1 MTRSILLVAHPRRTE
16 AQHVARDVVARLVAE
31 GIQVRSCPR
40 RPRRSGC
47 DRQLRHPGRPE
58 RPARDCELV
67 CVLGGDGTILRGAEM
82 SRGTDAPLLGVN
94 LGHVGFLAE
103 AEREDLR
110 ATVERIVTR
119 DYTVEERMTLDVRV
133 ARDGEVVARSW
144 ALNEVSVEKA
154 SRERMLELALEIDGR
169 PLSTFGADG
178 IVMATPTGSTAYAFS
193 AGGPVVWPDVEAML
207 MVPISAHALFA
218 RPLVIG
224 PGSRMA
230 VEVLPENEGW
240 GVMWCDGDRM
250 VELPPGARIDVW
262 RSQMPVRL
270 ARLTT
275 SPFTDRLVAKF
286 DLPVQGWRGAA
297 RRNGGR
303 PGTPAWLPRRHGRS
317 GVARTAC
324 RGRRHPRREADAERR
339 GGRA

>member
-1 MTRSILLVAHPRRTE
+1 MTRRILLVAHPRRSE
-16 AQHVARDVVARLVAE
+16 AQHVARDVVARLSAE
-31 GIQVRSCPR
+31 GIEVALLPEEAEAVGLGTDSCVIQA
-40 RPRRSGC
+40 
-47 DRQLRHPGRPE
+47 DQND
-58 RPARDCELV
+58 PARDCELV

-103 AEREDLR
+103 AEREDLKD
-110 ATVERIVTR
+110 TVERIVAR

-154 SRERMLELALEIDGR
+154 ARERMLELALEIDGR
-169 PLSTFGADG
+169 PLSTFGCDG

-207 MVPISAHALFA
+207 VVPISAHALFA

-230 VEVLPENEGW
+230 VEVLQENEGS

-250 VELPPGARIDVW
+250 TELPAGARIDVW
-262 RSQMPVRL
+262 RSQTPVRL
-270 ARLTT
+270 ARLTA

-286 DLPVQGWRGAA
+286 DLPVEGWRGAA
-297 RRNGGR
+297 RRNGAGWDTGMAPEIGMGR
-303 PGTPAWLPRRHGRS
+303 IERGPHRVPGTS
-317 GVARTAC
+317 GT
-324 RGRRHPRREADAERR
+324 G
-339 GGRA
+339 